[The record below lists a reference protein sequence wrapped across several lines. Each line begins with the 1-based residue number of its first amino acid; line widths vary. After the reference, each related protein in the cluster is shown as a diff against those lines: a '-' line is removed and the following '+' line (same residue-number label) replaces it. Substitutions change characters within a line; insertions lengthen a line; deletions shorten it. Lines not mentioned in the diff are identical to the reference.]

1 MNGNRRVSLS
11 VVGDS
16 LTRGHSIEKTSN
28 VRRHKLAAGND
39 DRNGVLDDPFL
50 SLAATVVT
58 YR

>member
-1 MNGNRRVSLS
+1 VTA
-11 VVGDS
+11 

-39 DRNGVLDDPFL
+39 DRNGVLDDLFL
-50 SLAATVVT
+50 SLAAIVVT